1 MRNKRIS
8 LTVENDKLLYNY
20 MKKAKSS
27 GGNLEKAKKLVHSV
41 ITEQLNDNQANMVNM
56 YYFDNLKQ
64 VDIAERLNIN
74 QSTVSRTL
82 ARAKN
87 KLAKF
92 LKYLI

>member
-1 MRNKRIS
+1 
-8 LTVENDKLLYNY
+8 